1 MASVVCHWVMQ
12 LRSNYGTMA
21 RSAGTLVKMTRT
33 KEADVSDAEDD
44 AVTTEAESETLTS
57 ILPSVWRAKMLFTSS
72 KT

>member
-1 MASVVCHWVMQ
+1 MARVVYHWLMQ
-12 LRSNYGTMA
+12 LRNNYGTMA
-21 RSAGTLVKMTRT
+21 RSAGTLVKMT
-33 KEADVSDAEDD
+33 KEADVSKGDAEDD